1 VLHIAPLTQYRQHI
15 LRFLLVSGMATI
27 LLVGGLGVE
36 DYVISGTQKLHN
48 F

>member
-15 LRFLLVSGMATI
+15 LPFLLVTDLANI

-36 DYVISGTQKLHN
+36 DYAISGTQKLHN